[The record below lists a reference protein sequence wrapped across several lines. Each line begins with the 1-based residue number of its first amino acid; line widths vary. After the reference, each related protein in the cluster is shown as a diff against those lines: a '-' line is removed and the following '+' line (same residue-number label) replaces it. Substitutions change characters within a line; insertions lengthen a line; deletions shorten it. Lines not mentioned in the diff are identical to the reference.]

1 MWSKRNM
8 FVIFL
13 VLVLLLAGC
22 AQAGTETSVPPS
34 GEEPSGGEA
43 GVEEPAAPA
52 EPSSIVIVIPQ
63 DPTGFNGLVTDTGYE
78 QLVGEM
84 VMLAMTE
91 IDPYGEIYTEL
102 ATEIPTLENGGVVFD
117 EDAWTMDVTWH
128 MRDDVY
134 WADGEQVTVDDL
146 IFTWD
151 AITDPET
158 GMWVDGVDYTDSI
171 EKVDDFTFVVHY
183 NTVYTAYQTQF
194 GGENFEIFP
203 AHYCDA
209 SQGFSAWDCNR
220 QPLSDG
226 PYILQDW
233 VTGDHMLFVKNPN
246 YFEPGKPAIDQVVIR
261 IVPESSVRKTMM
273 EQGDADVDM
282 WISPT
287 VIDELKDVSDIN
299 VSISPTTRWVLR
311 LFPNLAARGT
321 TDPVASPH
329 PILSDILVRRAIRA
343 AVDVDLLSEQIFR
356 GYSVPVWTE
365 FFRPPYNVCD
375 IPRPVYDPEVARDL
389 LTEAGW
395 TDTDGDGVRECHGCL
410 HGEEGQLMSLEI
422 MTYAEYGEEMELA
435 EQLIGEML
443 EAVGF
448 KTALTVVEG
457 PVLWATYDEGGLEQ
471 TGNFDL
477 DLWDDGYPGTDPTDN
492 QMWFYYHS
500 DAAIPDYGWN
510 VGRWSNAD
518 FDALYDEL
526 FYLDEEYRSEV
537 FCQMAQILDEELPQI
552 LLLSTVDA
560 NAFSDRLAGP
570 QSSAN
575 DLPTWNIADWTLAE

>member
-22 AQAGTETSVPPS
+22 AQAGTETSAPPS

-146 IFTWD
+146 VFTWD

-287 VIDELKDVSDIN
+287 VIDELKDVSGIN

-448 KTALTVVEG
+448 NIDLTVVEG

-560 NAFSDRLAGP
+560 NAFSARLAGP

>member
-22 AQAGTETSVPPS
+22 AQAGTETSAPPS

-287 VIDELKDVSDIN
+287 VIDELKDVSGIN

-448 KTALTVVEG
+448 NIDLTVVEG

-560 NAFSDRLAGP
+560 NAFSARLAGP

-575 DLPTWNIADWTLAE
+575 DLPTWNIADWTLAD